1 MVTSD
6 EVLTLE
12 KLQEATKLMQGLEN
26 KRPDVIWFHQSLRK
40 ALEEKYDGLPP
51 APDGVAYLGGIPL
64 YFYNLEI
71 EVALYIED
79 FKLTHKRE
87 PKVLMVSAKVA

>member
-1 MVTSD
+1 MATND

-40 ALEEKYDGLPP
+40 ALEEKYEGLPP
-51 APDGVAYLGGIPL
+51 APNGFTYLAGIPL
-64 YFYNLEI
+64 HFYNLEI
-71 EVALYIED
+71 EVALYIEE
-79 FKLTHKRE
+79 FKLTYKRE
-87 PKVLMVSAKVA
+87 PRVLMVSAKEA

>member
-1 MVTSD
+1 MVTNA

-12 KLQEATKLMQGLEN
+12 KLQEASKLMQGLEN

-51 APDGVAYLGGIPL
+51 GHDGLAYLGGIPL
-64 YFYNLEI
+64 HFYNLEI
-71 EVALYIED
+71 EVALYIEE
-79 FKLTHKRE
+79 FKLTYKRE
-87 PKVLMVSAKVA
+87 PRVLMVSAKEA